1 MIDTVA
7 GFSVTDIKYNS
18 PAHTSGKIEHGDEI
32 VQINYQTV
40 VGWHYKKVIQQLH
53 ESPPDILLTLKKR
66 PKHSKIYGQIY
77 MKPYRLPSKKKA
89 PTYRWGGGDGLP
101 SPRVADLL
109 LLAPAPP
116 TKRDIVAAAAS
127 FPMPP
132 VGQTV
137 VVMNSTAKPIAAGQR
152 NAIGAAAT
160 SADASLTADVRRAKV
175 AAAAAAFDSI
185 AAGAGNKPFTSSSS
199 SSSAAN
205 TSSGITSASSGTT
218 AGQASAAVVT
228 SGAASDSDD
237 CSDIMT
243 PTDRKASTKDLRLY
257 LPKTR
262 AVLQRRNTICGDQV
276 TGFKGNN
283 VMFWHEYKDGEA
295 DSPSLRDKS
304 VSFGFGLEIATARPT
319 TTCLGMIGQNG
330 PARFTEF
337 GGLKGS
343 LPDIVENGGGRITQT
358 QQNQTDREDTLGRPQ
373 GISKVVRFDSSKK
386 CNEYKD
392 SRYACNVDNTIL
404 EVFEPIPYVDD
415 EEEALTAAAT
425 NDQSA
430 ASSVDMRPAD
440 VEAGLTQAVN
450 EVLVRREIEKW
461 EQKTAGSM
469 KGTHDI
475 GELGLERMSFVLS
488 SLRTWTS
495 VQLITYESLED
506 DLDNN
511 YLFICILNAQT
522 SHPPS
527 NRAVSSCTKHHRLRR
542 HGRASSPPFLPR
554 RPPQPSPRP
563 PRST

>member
-1 MIDTVA
+1 M
-7 GFSVTDIKYNS
+7 TDIKYNS
-18 PAHTSGKIEHGDEI
+18 PAHTSGKIEDGDEI

-40 VGWHYKKVIQQLH
+40 VGWPYKKVIRQLH

-116 TKRDIVAAAAS
+116 TKRDVVAAAAAA

-137 VVMNSTAKPIAAGQR
+137 VVMNSTAKPMVAAG
-152 NAIGAAAT
+152 AVAGVAGT
-160 SADASLTADVRRAKV
+160 SAQSSLLSSDVRRARTSAAAV
-175 AAAAAAFDSI
+175 AAVTSTASTAAAKPGTSAMY
-185 AAGAGNKPFTSSSS
+185 AASTAPTWAATNGGNPAGP
-199 SSSAAN
+199 SAAN
-205 TSSGITSASSGTT
+205 AACGT
-218 AGQASAAVVT
+218 
-228 SGAASDSDD
+228 ASDSDD

-243 PTDRKASTKDLRLY
+243 PTDRKASNKDLRLY

-276 TGFKGNN
+276 TGFKRNN
-283 VMFWHEYKDGEA
+283 VMLWHEYKDGEA

-304 VSFGFGLEIATARPT
+304 VSFGFGLEIAAARPT
-319 TTCLGMIGQNG
+319 TTCLGQIGQNG
-330 PARFTEF
+330 PARFAEF

-343 LPDIVENGGGRITQT
+343 LPDIVENGGGGGGGRHRP
-358 QQNQTDREDTLGRPQ
+358 QQQLEREDGLDRPQ
-373 GISKVVRFDSSKK
+373 GISKVVRFDSTKK

-415 EEEALTAAAT
+415 EEEAAAA
-425 NDQSA
+425 SA
-430 ASSVDMRPAD
+430 AVASNGPSAIDMRSAD
-440 VEAGLTQAVN
+440 ADAVLTQAVN

-461 EQKTAGSM
+461 EQKTAGSGSS
-469 KGTHDI
+469 KATHDI
-475 GELGLERMSFVLS
+475 GKHS
-488 SLRTWTS
+488 W
-495 VQLITYESLED
+495 YSLE
-506 DLDNN
+506 
-511 YLFICILNAQT
+511 
-522 SHPPS
+522 
-527 NRAVSSCTKHHRLRR
+527 K
-542 HGRASSPPFLPR
+542 
-554 RPPQPSPRP
+554 
-563 PRST
+563 

>member
-1 MIDTVA
+1 M
-7 GFSVTDIKYNS
+7 FSVTDIKYNS
-18 PAHTSGKIEHGDEI
+18 PAHTSGKIEDGDEI

-40 VGWHYKKVIQQLH
+40 VGWDYKKVIQQLH

-116 TKRDIVAAAAS
+116 TKRDIVAAAAA

-132 VGQTV
+132 LGQTV
-137 VVMNSTAKPIAAGQR
+137 VVINSTSKPMAAGQV
-152 NAIGAAAT
+152 NAIGAAST
-160 SADASLTADVRRAKV
+160 SAKATLMTDVRRARV
-175 AAAAAAFDSI
+175 AAAAAAFASMN
-185 AAGAGNKPFTSSSS
+185 AGATNKPSNSSS
-199 SSSAAN
+199 SSSAAS
-205 TSSGITSASSGTT
+205 TLVSTSANSVHTTGPSST
-218 AGQASAAVVT
+218 AAAV

-243 PTDRKASTKDLRLY
+243 PTDQKASNKDLRLY

-276 TGFKGNN
+276 TGFKSNN

-304 VSFGFGLEIATARPT
+304 VSFGFGLEIAAARPT
-319 TTCLGMIGQNG
+319 TTGMIGQNG
-330 PARFTEF
+330 PARFSEF

-343 LPDIVENGGGRITQT
+343 LPDIVENGGSRMSQRP
-358 QQNQTDREDTLGRPQ
+358 QQNQPDREDIVSRPQ
-373 GISKVVRFDSSKK
+373 GVSKVVRFDSSKK

-415 EEEALTAAAT
+415 EEEALTAAGAAAT

-430 ASSVDMRPAD
+430 SVDMQPAD
-440 VEAGLTQAVN
+440 VDAGLTQAVN

-461 EQKTAGSM
+461 EQKTAGSI
-469 KGTHDI
+469 KATHDI
-475 GELGLERMSFVLS
+475 GEHS
-488 SLRTWTS
+488 
-495 VQLITYESLED
+495 
-506 DLDNN
+506 
-511 YLFICILNAQT
+511 
-522 SHPPS
+522 
-527 NRAVSSCTKHHRLRR
+527 
-542 HGRASSPPFLPR
+542 
-554 RPPQPSPRP
+554 
-563 PRST
+563 